1 MGTNQSYSLLGGT
14 NIKEAGGSAAQLQK
28 SRSKLSSMGIGLDYV
43 NHILYDMSDDLKGVN
58 LEIPPDQFDFDLSC
72 NIAMVLGKKN
82 KINPD
87 ALALKL
93 KDIFLDNIKNFSK
106 VEIAGPGFINIFLKL
121 EVLTQFMLQVA
132 HTSSHLLPKK
142 QNILLQRKGS

>member
-1 MGTNQSYSLLGGT
+1 MNIFEHYLSEIKKIILSEKDSLNLGS
-14 NIKEAGGSAAQLQK
+14 I
-28 SRSKLSSMGIGLDYV
+28 
-43 NHILYDMSDDLKGVN
+43 DDLKGVN

-106 VEIAGPGFINIFLKL
+106 VEIAGPGFLNIKLSKSALLNNINSIL
-121 EVLTQFMLQVA
+121 ENTVYG
-132 HTSSHLLPKK
+132 SSNKNETY
-142 QNILLQRKGS
+142 NIEFVSANYRPNACGSL